1 MMSDSQPDRP
11 TNCDSPES
19 LTVWLKDRGR
29 AHGLSL
35 VGVTAAT
42 SPTGYAR
49 LEHWLD
55 AGYAGEMGWI
65 ERRRDAYRNAGGI
78 LPSVRSLIVGAVNY
92 RSEDPRPAGTTGG
105 RVARY
110 AWGQGDYHHWLKD
123 RLRLLAND
131 LHEARPGSRSRVVV
145 DTAPLLERDF
155 ARLAG
160 LGWFGKNTMLINKW
174 QGSFLLLG
182 AILTDA
188 ELAPDQPHE
197 TAHCG
202 TCTRCL
208 DACPTAAFPEP
219 GVLDATKCLAYWNI
233 ETKGPIPEE
242 IASRMGEWVFGCDIC
257 QDVCPWNRKSP
268 RSTLPEVQPSP
279 DLNPLDLAAFLEMSP
294 EDFDRR
300 FAGTPLERPGYE
312 GMRRNAAIV
321 MRQRASYS
329 QAPPGNI
336 GNEGSASS

>member
-1 MMSDSQPDRP
+1 MSDSQPDRP

-19 LTVWLKDRGR
+19 LAAWLKDRGR

-35 VGVTAAT
+35 VGVTDAT
-42 SPTGYAR
+42 SPTGFAR

-55 AGYAGEMGWI
+55 AGYAGEMAWI
-65 ERRRDAYRNAGGI
+65 GRRRDAYRDAGGV
-78 LPSVRSLIVGAVNY
+78 LPGVRSLIVGAVNY
-92 RSEDPRPAGTTGG
+92 RSEDPHPAGTTGG

-110 AWGQGDYHHWLKD
+110 AWGQGDYHNWLKD
-123 RLRLLAND
+123 RLRQLAND
-131 LHEARPGSRSRVVV
+131 LHEVRPGSRSRVVV

-208 DACPTAAFPEP
+208 DACPTGAITEP
-219 GVLDATKCLAYWNI
+219 YVVDGSRCISYFTI
-233 ETKGPIPEE
+233 ELKEQIPQEMKGQFADWI
-242 IASRMGEWVFGCDIC
+242 FGCDIC
-257 QDVCPWNRKSP
+257 QDVCPWNRFSRP
-268 RSTLPEVQPSP
+268 HREPAFAPPPELQGFTKR
-279 DLNPLDLAAFLEMSP
+279 DWLEMTEEVFRKTFKNSP
-294 EDFDRR
+294 LKRTKF
-300 FAGTPLERPGYE
+300 E
-312 GMRRNAAIV
+312 GLRRNVRFVAD
-321 MRQRASYS
+321 R
-329 QAPPGNI
+329 PNP
-336 GNEGSASS
+336 SS